1 METRGSELTGRRVL
15 VIEDEALI
23 AMLLEDQLAEL
34 GCEIA
39 GVAAR
44 FDDALEKATA
54 LAFDVAI
61 LDVNLSGKESFPIA
75 EALRARGMPFVFAT
89 GYGATALPETLRSVP
104 IVRKPYQLQQL
115 AVVLR
120 AALDARG

>member
-1 METRGSELTGRRVL
+1 METRGSELAGRRVL

-89 GYGATALPETLRSVP
+89 G
-104 IVRKPYQLQQL
+104 
-115 AVVLR
+115 
-120 AALDARG
+120 